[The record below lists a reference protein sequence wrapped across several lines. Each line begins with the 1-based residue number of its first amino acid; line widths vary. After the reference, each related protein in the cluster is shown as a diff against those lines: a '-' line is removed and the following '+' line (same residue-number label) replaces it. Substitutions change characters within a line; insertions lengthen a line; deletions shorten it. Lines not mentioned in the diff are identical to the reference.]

1 MRSGS
6 SRLRSVDN
14 RLKIVRVR
22 MRTALA
28 ALVLCCSF
36 APAHAC
42 MFVRDIPPEA
52 WYQWSSSLFAG
63 EVTQVAEDANNAT
76 IAVKVTE
83 TFKGPA
89 GESATLTMPV
99 RLRKLCKLELPK
111 PGDRILVALNEH
123 NDSSWV
129 PLTPNYSQRMREQK
143 KP

>member
-1 MRSGS
+1 MAIADPL
-6 SRLRSVDN
+6 RLLVGAA
-14 RLKIVRVR
+14 LC
-22 MRTALA
+22 ALA
-28 ALVLCCSF
+28 V
-36 APAHAC
+36 PAQAC

-52 WYQWSSSLFAG
+52 WYQWSASLFAG
-63 EVTQVAEDANNAT
+63 EVTQVAEDAGKAVDT
-76 IAVKVTE
+76 IAVRVTE

-111 PGDRILVALNEH
+111 LGDRILVALNER

-129 PLTPNYSQRMREQK
+129 PLTDGFSERMRQQR

>member
-1 MRSGS
+1 
-6 SRLRSVDN
+6 
-14 RLKIVRVR
+14 
-22 MRTALA
+22 
-28 ALVLCCSF
+28 
-36 APAHAC
+36 

-111 PGDRILVALNEH
+111 VGDRLLVALNAQ

-129 PLTPNYSQRMREQK
+129 PLSDSYSERMRREVK
-143 KP
+143 R

>member
-1 MRSGS
+1 MGY
-6 SRLRSVDN
+6 LVGAA
-14 RLKIVRVR
+14 VF
-22 MRTALA
+22 LA
-28 ALVLCCSF
+28 ASQ
-36 APAHAC
+36 AQAC

-52 WYQWSSSLFAG
+52 WYQWSASLFAG
-63 EVTQVAEDANNAT
+63 EVTKVEEDVAKAIDT
-76 IAVKVTE
+76 IDVRVTE

-111 PGDRILVALNEH
+111 LGDRILVALNER

-129 PLTPNYSQRMREQK
+129 PLSEGYSQRMREQR

>member
-1 MRSGS
+1 MTGVRS
-6 SRLRSVDN
+6 
-14 RLKIVRVR
+14 
-22 MRTALA
+22 LA
-28 ALVLCCSF
+28 AAILFLAAAS
-36 APAHAC
+36 AQAC

-63 EVTQVAEDANNAT
+63 EVTKVEEDVEKAIDT
-76 IAVKVTE
+76 ISVRVTE

-99 RLRKLCKLELPK
+99 RLRKLCRLDLPQL
-111 PGDRILVALNEH
+111 GDRILVALNEH

-129 PLTPNYSQRMREQK
+129 PLSDSYSERMRNQK

>member
-1 MRSGS
+1 MMRAMAAAI
-6 SRLRSVDN
+6 L
-14 RLKIVRVR
+14 L
-22 MRTALA
+22 LA
-28 ALVLCCSF
+28 AG
-36 APAHAC
+36 AAQAC

-52 WYQWSSSLFAG
+52 WYQWSASLFTG
-63 EVTQVAEDANNAT
+63 EVTHVEEDAANAVDH

-83 TFKGPA
+83 TFKGPS

-111 PGDRILVALNEH
+111 VGDRILVALNER

-129 PLTPNYSQRMREQK
+129 PLSDSFTERLRRER